1 MLVGDYM
8 EIKTFAKINLSL
20 YVVGKT
26 DNGYHKLDM
35 IMQTISLYDTI
46 YVSKREKGIKISANN
61 PEIPLGPDNIAY
73 KAADL
78 MLRSFNLS
86 SGVNIH
92 IEKNI
97 PIGAGLAGGS
107 TNAAGVIKLINEIYN
122 LKLKEKDLD
131 KLALKLGADVP
142 FCLRQGTYEAKGIG
156 EILTPIEAGFKNQ
169 LILLVKP
176 EFSISTKETFS
187 KVQGRFSKDLKT
199 DKLIK
204 AIKNKDIESMNKNM
218 ENDLEKIIVEDFG
231 FKEIK
236 EIKERLYSL
245 GAKAALMS
253 GSGPTVYGIFD
264 EKKLALMAENEFR
277 KKYKET
283 FLVYTL

>member
-1 MLVGDYM
+1 M
-8 EIKTFAKINLSL
+8 EIKTFAKINLAL
-20 YVVGKT
+20 YVVGKRDT
-26 DNGYHKLDM
+26 GYHELDM
-35 IMQTISLYDTI
+35 VMQTISLYDTVYI
-46 YVSKREKGIKISANN
+46 SKRKKGIKLSSNN
-61 PEIPLGPDNIAY
+61 PNIPTDETNIAY

-78 MLRSFNLS
+78 MLKSYNIK

-107 TNAAGVIKLINEIYN
+107 TNAAGVLKLVNEIYN
-122 LKLKEKDLD
+122 LKLKTKDLD
-131 KLALKLGADVP
+131 RLSLKLGADVA
-142 FCLRQGTYEAKGIG
+142 FCLRKGTYKAEGIG
-156 EILTPIEAGFKNQ
+156 EILTPIEEGFKNN

-176 EFSISTKETFS
+176 EFSISTKDAFS

-199 DKLIK
+199 ANLIK
-204 AIKNKDIESMNKNM
+204 GIKNKDIDLMAKNM
-218 ENDLEKIIVEDFG
+218 ENDLENIIINEFG

-236 EIKERLYSL
+236 DIKEKLLNL
-245 GAKAALMS
+245 GAKASLMS

-264 EKKLALMAENEFR
+264 DKKLAIKAENEF
-277 KKYKET
+277 KEKYKET